1 MAVNVNSVSSEGV
14 VSATTVKSVN
24 FINECEKF
32 RIRQIAIAT
41 ENLCDYFEYV
51 KELSNNFTKQHS
63 VAFEYKKDW
72 REEWKKYITEK
83 YGQSIEAEALEF
95 FDNHLYRFVSD
106 SSISLECEKYANE
119 HDWVVLERFIGN
131 EDYFYIIE
139 QLDAVHNDIHRLS
152 TIIRDYISAYK
163 NAMRKDIVEYKGE
176 VDIPFSRF
184 RQSDIDILIEK
195 EDVINNLVCL
205 IGSEQMIDDIEVD
218 DDNECITVYFDC

>member
-72 REEWKKYITEK
+72 REEWRKYITEK
-83 YGQSIEAEALEF
+83 YGQSIEAEAL
-95 FDNHLYRFVSD
+95 DYYHSNLYRFIRD
-106 SSISLECEKYANE
+106 SQIANECEKYANE
-119 HDWVVLERFIGN
+119 HDWVVLDRYN
-131 EDYFYIIE
+131 NFYIIE
-139 QLDAVHNDIHRLS
+139 KLDAVHNDIHRLS
-152 TIIRDYISAYK
+152 TMIRDYISAYK
-163 NAMRKDIVEYKGE
+163 NAMREDIVEYKGE

-184 RQSDIDILIEK
+184 RQSDINILIEK
-195 EDVINNLVCL
+195 EDVINSLVCL
-205 IGSEQMIDDIEVD
+205 IGSEQMIDIVDVD
-218 DDNECITVYFDC
+218 DDNECVTVYFDC